1 MKRKIEYFEEKG
13 ISEYIEHL
21 SNSSMD
27 ECIESWRTWQFCLD
41 KETNYPCEIVIYG
54 YAEKNKDT
62 FIPNGKEILDDIFGN
77 LYDNGYVEDYGNYG
91 EDLIKCSNSLSES
104 IKENTPPYYEVV
116 KKYIVKVY
124 ENSFEIIEE
133 GDFK

>member
-54 YAEKNKDT
+54 YVEKNKDT
-62 FIPNGKEILDDIFGN
+62 FILNGKEILDDIFGK

-133 GDFK
+133 GDFR

>member
-27 ECIESWRTWQFCLD
+27 ECIESWRNCLD
-41 KETNYPCEIVIYG
+41 KKTNYPCEIVVYG
-54 YAEKNKDT
+54 YAEKDKDT
-62 FIPNGKEILDDIFGN
+62 FIPNGKEILDNIFDN
-77 LYDNGYVEDYGNYG
+77 LYNNGYVEDYGNYG
-91 EDLIKCSNSLSES
+91 EDLITCSNSLSEL

-116 KKYIVKVY
+116 KRYIVKVY

>member
-1 MKRKIEYFEEKG
+1 
-13 ISEYIEHL
+13 
-21 SNSSMD
+21 MD

-54 YAEKNKDT
+54 YAEKDKDT
-62 FIPNGKEILDDIFGN
+62 FIPNGKEILDDIFDN
-77 LYDNGYVEDYGNYG
+77 LYNNGYVEDYGNYG

>member
-62 FIPNGKEILDDIFGN
+62 FILNGKEILDDIFGK

-133 GDFK
+133 GDFR